1 MACGPFF
8 LMPGAVRVHPHRGR
22 VQRDGLD
29 LDAHDLLQLQL
40 LEDPVHHA
48 AFRPAVHPRVNGMP
62 VAEPLRQTAPLAAM
76 LSYVEQGIQQLKV
89 RQAHV
94 ATLHRKTVLD
104 PCVLLLCDLH
114 RLTI

>member
-76 LSYVEQGIQQLKV
+76 LSYVEQGIQQLKF
-89 RQAHV
+89 
-94 ATLHRKTVLD
+94 D
-104 PCVLLLCDLH
+104 
-114 RLTI
+114 RLTLPRCTGRLSLIRAYCSSVISID